1 MNFVAEIADLLLTYT
16 NDMSHGEDLE
26 QIHQILQA
34 LIQMCVGNFENQR
47 VVFKLVIEPINR
59 IFQLPLQYWHELQE
73 CRINS
78 TVKVSIYTCQC
89 YNDFS

>member
-34 LIQMCVGNFENQR
+34 LIEMCVGNFENQHDIL
-47 VVFKLVIEPINR
+47 KLVIEPINR
-59 IFQLPLQYWHELQE
+59 ILQLPRDYRHG
-73 CRINS
+73 CGIS
-78 TVKVSIYTCQC
+78 SAKKVSIFTL
-89 YNDFS
+89 

>member
-34 LIQMCVGNFENQR
+34 LIEMCVGNFENQHDIL
-47 VVFKLVIEPINR
+47 KLVIEPINR
-59 IFQLPLQYWHELQE
+59 ILQLPKEYRHDAQCL
-73 CRINS
+73 IS
-78 TVKVSIYTCQC
+78 SAKKVSIFTL
-89 YNDFS
+89 